1 MRRVLVFLT
10 LVAVLAM
17 AIAAPAQ
24 AGYTWCLT
32 DPNIKLADGGV
43 VHLWVGVA
51 PENKNTEF
59 TLTIR
64 APEGSRVVGNPSSR
78 INMTVVLLPDPGSA
92 GHITAWVDADFDV
105 SYAVKFRSQVLG
117 EGLFEGAHTWYW

>member
-24 AGYTWCLT
+24 AGLTWCLT

-51 PENKNTEF
+51 PENKNTGF
-59 TLTIR
+59 TLTIV
-64 APEGSRVVGNPSSR
+64 APAGSRVVGNSQKL
-78 INMTVVLLPDPGSA
+78 NMTVVLQDSGPA
-92 GHITAWVDADFDV
+92 GEITAWVDAGFDV

-117 EGLFEGAHTWYW
+117 EGLFEGAHTWSW